1 MRICRAKPNRC
12 SRATRE
18 AYEENPVTAW
28 IALRALAV
36 WVLILGFAFSNTA
49 LRELVLIPRL
59 GKVQGL
65 TLSGVILVLL
75 VFLVAYASVPW
86 LGARRAS
93 EWIAIGLGW
102 LVLTLAFDL
111 VLGLLQHKP
120 MHLLFEAYLFKQG
133 NLWPVV
139 LLGTAIAPFLAATL
153 RGWV

>member
-1 MRICRAKPNRC
+1 M
-12 SRATRE
+12 
-18 AYEENPVTAW
+18 VW
-28 IALRALAV
+28 LAV
-36 WVLILGFAFSNTA
+36 RAAAIWVLILGLAFSNAA

-65 TLSGVILVLL
+65 TLSGVVLSLLVLL
-75 VFLVAYASVPW
+75 VAFGSVPW

-102 LVLTLAFDL
+102 FVLTLAFDL

-139 LLGTAIAPFLAATL
+139 LLVTAIAPYLTARL

>member
-1 MRICRAKPNRC
+1 M
-12 SRATRE
+12 T
-18 AYEENPVTAW
+18 VW
-28 IALRALAV
+28 LALRALAV
-36 WVLILGFAFSNTA
+36 WMLILGLAFSNAA

-65 TLSGVILVLL
+65 TLSGVILALL
-75 VFLVAYASVPW
+75 VLLVAYASVPW

-102 LVLTLAFDL
+102 FVLTLVFDL
-111 VLGLLQHKP
+111 MLGWFQHKP
-120 MHLLFEAYLFKQG
+120 ARLLFEAYLFKQG

-139 LLGTAIAPFLAATL
+139 LLVTAIAPYLAARL

>member
-1 MRICRAKPNRC
+1 M
-12 SRATRE
+12 
-18 AYEENPVTAW
+18 VW
-28 IALRALAV
+28 LAV
-36 WVLILGFAFSNTA
+36 RAAAIWVLILGLAFSNAA

-65 TLSGVILVLL
+65 TLSGVLLSLLVLL
-75 VFLVAYASVPW
+75 VAFGSVPW

-102 LVLTLAFDL
+102 FVLTLAFDL

-139 LLGTAIAPFLAATL
+139 LLVTAIAPYLTARL

>member
-1 MRICRAKPNRC
+1 M
-12 SRATRE
+12 T
-18 AYEENPVTAW
+18 VW
-28 IALRALAV
+28 LALRALAV
-36 WVLILGFAFSNTA
+36 WMLILGLAFSNAA

-65 TLSGVILVLL
+65 TLSGVILALLVLL
-75 VFLVAYASVPW
+75 VAFGSVPW

-93 EWIAIGLGW
+93 QWIAIGLGW
-102 LVLTLAFDL
+102 FVLTLAFDL

-139 LLGTAIAPFLAATL
+139 LLITAIAPYLAARL

>member
-1 MRICRAKPNRC
+1 MIL
-12 SRATRE
+12 
-18 AYEENPVTAW
+18 W
-28 IALRALAV
+28 LAV
-36 WVLILGFAFSNTA
+36 KAITVWLLILGLAFSNAA

-65 TLSGVILVLL
+65 TLSGVMLALLVLL
-75 VFLVAYASVPW
+75 VAYGSVPW

-102 LVLTLAFDL
+102 FVLTLAFDL

-133 NLWPVV
+133 NLWSVV
-139 LLGTAIAPFLAATL
+139 LLITAIAPYLAARL